1 MRSLPL
7 EAYVELLE
15 VGLGQLLLGACDT
28 ALLASNVMGS
38 LEGLPWVTDPRAHS
52 VEAVAAKWRHELGY
66 DPPEQR
72 RLLRAAYLSQLSNYY
87 RSTVRCREML
97 AKQLVLGARL
107 VCVLAGHL
115 ASLAAAEAAREGQAA
130 KVEAAAAEGRK
141 GTAAAAAS
149 EASEAS
155 GGDATEAGE
164 GKQPVATPL
173 PGSGLHA
180 LLTEELLPLLEAP
193 DGEKALALMLHA
205 PPDTASS
212 QSSQGGSSGAD
223 KASAPTQTAAASAPS
238 ASGARLLALARR
250 VLLVAVSGF
259 LSLEL
264 QMRFA
269 AASSAA
275 AASAPEKERDL
286 ATLRKQAGGPPPRG
300 NWPPEALQSLR
311 AACGLLAEHVAPSLF
326 ELQTDPKKPG
336 AGPSTSAA
344 LTKAPRASAMLS
356 HVADCV
362 ALLGREVCG
371 PEDSGLV
378 LVEHNARRPYMGLK
392 PLAKAPKGAKDTLT
406 LLVQAA
412 QAAVPLP
419 QWQAPQRQLQRNQ
432 QREEATGELFYG
444 IRSDNAFLDLD
455 LALQFMPGLWFPL
468 HCGIDDHPYCLAALA
483 DPATSHTGLLRGAME
498 AVAAVALEDYRT
510 TRDDVLKRNEAATT
524 IQRAWREYRQR
535 QADRRAEA
543 DRKQLQAEVLGHLR
557 QNMTLRSR

>member
-7 EAYVELLE
+7 EAYVELVE

-28 ALLASNVMGS
+28 ALLAANVVGS

-72 RLLRAAYLSQLSNYY
+72 RLPRAAYLTQLSTYY
-87 RSTVRCREML
+87 RTTARCREML

-115 ASLAAAEAAREGQAA
+115 ASLAAVEAAREGQAA
-130 KVEAAAAEGRK
+130 KGEATAAENSK
-141 GTAAAAAS
+141 GTAAAAR
-149 EASEAS
+149 EAS
-155 GGDATEAGE
+155 GSDAAGE
-164 GKQPVATPL
+164 VEGKRQGGAPL

-193 DGEKALALMLHA
+193 DREQALALMLHA
-205 PPDTASS
+205 PPVTAPP
-212 QSSQGGSSGAD
+212 QGGSAGAD
-223 KASAPTQTAAASAPS
+223 KASTPPQTAAASAPW
-238 ASGARLLALARR
+238 ASGARLSALARR

-264 QMRFA
+264 QTRFA
-269 AASSAA
+269 AASTAA
-275 AASAPEKERDL
+275 AASAPERERDL
-286 ATLRKQAGGPPPRG
+286 AAMRKQAGGPPPRG

-326 ELQTDPKKPG
+326 ELQTDPKQPG
-336 AGPSTSAA
+336 AGPSTSAP

-419 QWQAPQRQLQRNQ
+419 QWRPPQRQPHQNQ
-432 QREEATGELFYG
+432 QREETTGELLYK
-444 IRSDNAFLDLD
+444 I
-455 LALQFMPGLWFPL
+455 
-468 HCGIDDHPYCLAALA
+468 
-483 DPATSHTGLLRGAME
+483 
-498 AVAAVALEDYRT
+498 
-510 TRDDVLKRNEAATT
+510 
-524 IQRAWREYRQR
+524 
-535 QADRRAEA
+535 
-543 DRKQLQAEVLGHLR
+543 
-557 QNMTLRSR
+557 